1 MVKGLDTFC
10 RYFSDYTSQYVL
22 IGGAACDILFES
34 NDVVFRATRDLDL
47 VLIIEAL
54 TPEFGEKFWKF
65 IEEGQYRNKATNGGK
80 PQFYRFDKPENE
92 EYPQMIELFCRSDF
106 ELRNAVGITPI
117 HISDEISSLSAIL
130 LNEEY
135 YRILLDGK
143 VVRAGISVLRPEY
156 IILFKARAY
165 LDLKKKKLAGG
176 HVDSSDIKKH
186 KKDILR
192 LSTELMLEKIG
203 TLPETVNADIHEFLH
218 SLEADPFDEYLLKK
232 YGLKNSEV
240 ISLLHNVFE

>member
-1 MVKGLDTFC
+1 M
-10 RYFSDYTSQYVL
+10 
-22 IGGAACDILFES
+22 
-34 NDVVFRATRDLDL
+34 
-47 VLIIEAL
+47 
-54 TPEFGEKFWKF
+54 
-65 IEEGQYRNKATNGGK
+65 
-80 PQFYRFDKPENE
+80 
-92 EYPQMIELFCRSDF
+92 
-106 ELRNAVGITPI
+106 
-117 HISDEISSLSAIL
+117 SAIL

-143 VVRAGISVLRPEY
+143 VVRAGISVLRPEC